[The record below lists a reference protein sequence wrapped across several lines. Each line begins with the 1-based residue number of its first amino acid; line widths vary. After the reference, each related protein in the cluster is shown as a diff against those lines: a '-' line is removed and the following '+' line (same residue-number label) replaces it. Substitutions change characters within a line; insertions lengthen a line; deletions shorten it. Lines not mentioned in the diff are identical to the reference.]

1 MLSFV
6 SLFVQLRIAKVK
18 RLHKPWTSSTYSV
31 SSLYAVQFEQNYNLW
46 HNIGVNIG
54 DELIDKVTT
63 FRTQK
68 DAADYLKNWLQIRFK
83 FLNLIWN

>member
-1 MLSFV
+1 MV
-6 SLFVQLRIAKVK
+6 RAKWRELVRFGVTDK
-18 RLHKPWTSSTYSV
+18 ALDYIDSV

-68 DAADYLKNWLQIRFK
+68 DAADYLKNWLQIRFE